1 MDPEIIDIS
10 TLHLNENLGSWGS
23 SGSGRGPQKS
33 TNFGSGIELL
43 MNEKKKEGSGRQS
56 SDIDIEDLNNL
67 EDELNDLVDDNGPGL
82 SYEN

>member
-23 SGSGRGPQKS
+23 SSSSSGRGPQKS

-67 EDELNDLVDDNGPGL
+67 EDELNDLVGDN
-82 SYEN
+82 